1 VELYLVTSYPCY
13 FSRRSHQ
20 LLRRLAGSHHSLSA
34 LRRFRVCKNYTL
46 VVRTEVEELK
56 VVLAEAWTT
65 LTANLPLGFGIV
77 STSSNAPEVNVPLI
91 GTLAQRII

>member
-1 VELYLVTSYPCY
+1 
-13 FSRRSHQ
+13 
-20 LLRRLAGSHHSLSA
+20 
-34 LRRFRVCKNYTL
+34 
-46 VVRTEVEELK
+46 VEELK

-65 LTANLPLGFGIV
+65 QTANLPLGFGIV